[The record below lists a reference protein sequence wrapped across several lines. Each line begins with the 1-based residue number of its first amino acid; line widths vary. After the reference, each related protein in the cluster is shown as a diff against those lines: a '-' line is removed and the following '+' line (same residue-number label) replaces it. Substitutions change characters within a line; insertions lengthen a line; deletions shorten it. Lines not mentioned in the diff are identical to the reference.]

1 MAFDFQLF
9 QLINDLAGRSA
20 LLDGLARLLVNDYFV
35 TTVMALILVAF
46 WFEGQGQDQAVFT
59 SKREQNQRAVLRAI
73 VALLVANIVLKVINL
88 VYFRPRPFVDHE
100 VNLLFYRPT
109 DSSFPSNPATVGF
122 SVAVAMW
129 LRSRRLGAL
138 LLALTTLLGLSRIYC
153 GVHYPVDV
161 IAGALLGAL
170 SAYLVVRKG
179 GFVDP
184 VINLIIRTGRRLY
197 LA

>member
-1 MAFDFQLF
+1 MSFDLQLL
-9 QLINDLAGRSA
+9 QWINNLAG
-20 LLDGLARLLVNDYFV
+20 LNVFLDGLMRLLVNDYFL
-35 TTVMALILVAF
+35 TTAMSLILVIF
-46 WFEGQGQDQAVFT
+46 WFEGQDRDR
-59 SKREQNQRAVLRAI
+59 RERNQRAVLRAI
-73 VALLVANIVLKVINL
+73 IVLFVANIVLKLCNL

-122 SVAVAMW
+122 SIAAAIW
-129 LRSRRLGAL
+129 LYNRRLGAL
-138 LLALTTLLGLSRIYC
+138 LLVLATLFGLSRIYC
-153 GVHYPVDV
+153 GVHYPSDI

-179 GFVDP
+179 GFIDP
-184 VINLIIRTGRRLY
+184 IISLIIRTGRRLY